1 MSAPQDAD
9 RLPDDDAEI
18 VDAVVVAEV
27 RELAPP
33 RAQVPVVAQA
43 AAVAAT
49 GFAAGA
55 VTAAVLRRARVRR
68 TVKAS
73 RRRDAT
79 ALPVLGTRSFLVDVH
94 LLGPRD

>member
-1 MSAPQDAD
+1 MRAPQDAD
-9 RLPDDDAEI
+9 RFPDDDAEV

-27 RELAPP
+27 REVTPARAPM
-33 RAQVPVVAQA
+33 PVVAQA

-68 TVKAS
+68 TVMAS
-73 RRRDAT
+73 RRRDGA
-79 ALPVLGTRSFLVDVH
+79 
-94 LLGPRD
+94 